1 MTNYRDDH
9 VNNSKQ
15 SRQRCARRTSNKSIE
30 NRECKIRQQLVQFI
44 VHTWIQNRSVNNW
57 SIIIARGKEE

>member
-9 VNNSKQ
+9 ANNSKQ
-15 SRQRCARRTSNKSIE
+15 SRQRCVRRTSDKSIE
-30 NRECKIRQQLVQFI
+30 NSESKIRQQLVQLI

-57 SIIIARGKEE
+57 SIIIAKGKEK